1 MSTLISVKG
10 GRCNANCY
18 NAKHEVCVCVCG
30 GRNHGVGHDKAV
42 ENVRQMQEELF
53 KKFSEIKLG
62 NDVLQFK
69 LF

>member
-10 GRCNANCY
+10 GRCNARCY
-18 NAKHEVCVCVCG
+18 NAKHEKCVCVCG

-42 ENVRQMQEELF
+42 DNTRQIAEKLY
-53 KKFSEIKLG
+53 KKFSEVKLG
-62 NDVLQFK
+62 CDILQRR

>member
-18 NAKHEVCVCVCG
+18 NAKHEKCVCVCQG
-30 GRNHGVGHDKAV
+30 QNHGVGLDRAV
-42 ENVRQMQEELF
+42 DNTRKMSGELF
-53 KKFSEIKLG
+53 KKFSEVKLG
-62 NDVLQFK
+62 NDVVQRR